1 MLEDLKRQVLEAN
14 LALPKHNL
22 VTLTWGN
29 VSAVDRERGVFVIK
43 PSGVDYSVM
52 TADDMVV
59 VSIETGEVVEGTKKP
74 SSDTPTH
81 RLLYQAFPSIGGIVH
96 THSRHATIWAQ
107 AGQSIPATGTT
118 HADYFYGTIPCT
130 RKMTDAEINGEY
142 EWETGNVIVETFEKQ
157 GIDAAQMPGVLVHS
171 HGPFAW
177 GKNAEDAVHNA
188 IVLEE
193 VAYMGIFCRQLAS
206 RILGMGDVLSLI
218 EDIESKVDRAQAEK
232 LASKL
237 KKGDGFDLNDF
248 LEQLRQMKNMGGM
261 ASLMG
266 KLPGMG
272 QIPDNVKSQMDDK
285 VLVRMEAI
293 INSMT
298 MKERAKPEIIKGSRK
313 RRIAAGCGMQVQD
326 VNRLLKQF
334 DDMQR
339 MMKKMKKGG
348 MAKMMRSMKG
358 MMPPGFPGR

>member
-29 VSAVDRERGVFVIK
+29 VSAVDRERGVLVIK

-59 VSIETGEVVEGTKKP
+59 VSLETGEVVEGHKKP

-81 RLLYQAFPSIGGIVH
+81 RLLYQAFPTIGGIVH

-107 AGQSIPATGTT
+107 AGQPIPATGTT

-130 RKMTDAEINGEY
+130 RKMTEAEINGEY

-177 GKNAEDAVHNA
+177 GNTGKSRTASWRRSCPICSNPFWINTIYANTAQKPITGSNVSKNASHWGRVD
-188 IVLEE
+188 
-193 VAYMGIFCRQLAS
+193 
-206 RILGMGDVLSLI
+206 
-218 EDIESKVDRAQAEK
+218 ES
-232 LASKL
+232 
-237 KKGDGFDLNDF
+237 
-248 LEQLRQMKNMGGM
+248 
-261 ASLMG
+261 
-266 KLPGMG
+266 
-272 QIPDNVKSQMDDK
+272 
-285 VLVRMEAI
+285 
-293 INSMT
+293 
-298 MKERAKPEIIKGSRK
+298 
-313 RRIAAGCGMQVQD
+313 
-326 VNRLLKQF
+326 
-334 DDMQR
+334 
-339 MMKKMKKGG
+339 
-348 MAKMMRSMKG
+348 
-358 MMPPGFPGR
+358 GR

>member
-142 EWETGNVIVETFEKQ
+142 EWETGNVIVETFENRVSMQRKCPAFWSIPTARLH
-157 GIDAAQMPGVLVHS
+157 GAKMPKMRCITPS
-171 HGPFAW
+171 CW
-177 GKNAEDAVHNA
+177 K
-188 IVLEE
+188 
-193 VAYMGIFCRQLAS
+193 R
-206 RILGMGDVLSLI
+206 SLI
-218 EDIESKVDRAQAEK
+218 WGYSAV
-232 LASKL
+232 S
-237 KKGDGFDLNDF
+237 
-248 LEQLRQMKNMGGM
+248 
-261 ASLMG
+261 
-266 KLPGMG
+266 
-272 QIPDNVKSQMDDK
+272 
-285 VLVRMEAI
+285 
-293 INSMT
+293 
-298 MKERAKPEIIKGSRK
+298 
-313 RRIAAGCGMQVQD
+313 
-326 VNRLLKQF
+326 
-334 DDMQR
+334 
-339 MMKKMKKGG
+339 
-348 MAKMMRSMKG
+348 
-358 MMPPGFPGR
+358 

>member
-107 AGQSIPATGTT
+107 SGQSIPAIGTT

-130 RKMTDAEINGEY
+130 RNMPSRHAYADSVYPAAFAAYPVTAALTDGRISPYKRPLPARWRYAPHLRHFCPMQTGRGNGPERR
-142 EWETGNVIVETFEKQ
+142 
-157 GIDAAQMPGVLVHS
+157 A
-171 HGPFAW
+171 FALHRYP
-177 GKNAEDAVHNA
+177 V
-188 IVLEE
+188 
-193 VAYMGIFCRQLAS
+193 FQR
-206 RILGMGDVLSLI
+206 
-218 EDIESKVDRAQAEK
+218 
-232 LASKL
+232 
-237 KKGDGFDLNDF
+237 F
-248 LEQLRQMKNMGGM
+248 LR
-261 ASLMG
+261 
-266 KLPGMG
+266 
-272 QIPDNVKSQMDDK
+272 
-285 VLVRMEAI
+285 
-293 INSMT
+293 
-298 MKERAKPEIIKGSRK
+298 
-313 RRIAAGCGMQVQD
+313 
-326 VNRLLKQF
+326 
-334 DDMQR
+334 
-339 MMKKMKKGG
+339 
-348 MAKMMRSMKG
+348 
-358 MMPPGFPGR
+358 